1 MSNDNLAFFHANFHF
16 GTMLGIFC
24 IGALQICKTLQ
35 YASQLNS
42 VRAMRCCI
50 SSYVYI
56 SFNNLSFDLFS
67 SMLHAI
73 PRSIDRDERAK
84 ATRVVGQCRDSGI
97 IRPSA
102 TLLTRS
108 TCGIRTYV
116 RRLGCSKFAPFDR
129 SAVQC
134 HLICTHDNPRHGRH
148 ATYVL

>member
-1 MSNDNLAFFHANFHF
+1 MRIFTLAQCLESFASERYRFAKHCSTRRNLTVCARCGVAFLR
-16 GTMLGIFC
+16 T
-24 IGALQICKTLQ
+24 
-35 YASQLNS
+35 
-42 VRAMRCCI
+42 
-50 SSYVYI
+50 YI
-56 SFNNLSFDLFS
+56 SHSIISRSIFS
-67 SMLHAI
+67 
-73 PRSIDRDERAK
+73 PPCYTPFPDRSIDRDERAK